1 MLDQHP
7 LVDGLIKF
15 FALKSK
21 FDKPFTF
28 TDCPS
33 CIQMVCKY
41 KSCWKVDN
49 QTRVSN
55 DDGDVFVGPIEI
67 ITNSDKLPKHLSLH
81 YLPSIDDSVIPTL
94 VAESIQFF
102 DTSEYKVLIE

>member
-33 CIQMVCKY
+33 CIQMVRKY

-55 DDGDVFVGPIEI
+55 DNGDVFVGPIEI
-67 ITNSDKLPKHLSLH
+67 NTNSDQLPKDFSLH
-81 YLPSIDDSVIPTL
+81 YLLSIDAILILTL
-94 VAESIQFF
+94 VA
-102 DTSEYKVLIE
+102 